1 MTWHI
6 WHEVHEPQPD
16 KIKGVSC
23 HVENDSL
30 IVERHLETAFPLSTL
45 LFSSSSPK
53 QHSKSEMFELI
64 DRLQSSRLDDQRCVL
79 PATLQP
85 AGPNGGGV
93 DPVMA
98 CKNSSKNLLRKVT
111 FHRSRF

>member
-1 MTWHI
+1 MTVNRRPVLRFPYLTH
-6 WHEVHEPQPD
+6 
-16 KIKGVSC
+16 
-23 HVENDSL
+23 L
-30 IVERHLETAFPLSTL
+30 IL
-45 LFSSSSPK
+45 SPK

-85 AGPNGGGV
+85 TGRDGGV

-98 CKNSSKNLLRKVT
+98 CKNSSKNLLRKV
-111 FHRSRF
+111 